1 MRRVRRSEV
10 TRERVVS
17 HQIEAARR
25 RARRYIIDINLSEIR
40 KVAGKTPDEIAE
52 AIQAVHGTGPSN
64 DRADEHL
71 ISVLRRYVE
80 ALGGELRI
88 IADFGETQIRVK
100 GV

>member
-1 MRRVRRSEV
+1 
-10 TRERVVS
+10 VVS
-17 HQIEAARR
+17 TQIEAARR
-25 RARRYIIDINLSEIR
+25 RARLYIIDINLSEIR
-40 KVAGKTPDEIAE
+40 KVAGKTEDEITRAM
-52 AIQAVHGTGPSN
+52 QTVKGNGPAN

-88 IADFGETQIRVK
+88 IADFGDTHVRVK